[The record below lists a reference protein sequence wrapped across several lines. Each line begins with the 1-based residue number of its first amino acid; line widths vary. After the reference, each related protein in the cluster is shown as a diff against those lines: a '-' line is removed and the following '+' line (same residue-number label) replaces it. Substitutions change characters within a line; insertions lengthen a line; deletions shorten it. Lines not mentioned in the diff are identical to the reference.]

1 MLDIVEVL
9 TDVTVLGEFTRDI
22 LVQFSALW
30 NIKNFIHFNT
40 MGE

>member
-9 TDVTVLGEFTRDI
+9 TDVTVLGEF
-22 LVQFSALW
+22 SALW
-30 NIKNFIHFNT
+30 NNKTFIHFNT